1 MDGLVLIACT
11 VLFLLLVV
19 IPVMS
24 ILAYRRSN
32 AARDELS
39 RLRQR
44 VALLEQQMSGYAPG
58 HAPAAQETA
67 SPVDSP
73 EVIVPDVVVPEV
85 SVPEPQPTP
94 EPEPVPIE
102 PAPVNVWA
110 RGTPAATVSARG
122 SIPLPEREEPAS
134 GSQAGGMVTALLRWF
149 MQGNPLAK
157 LGIILLFLGLAFLF
171 RYSVERSLFPLELRL
186 AVAALGAMAL
196 LFLGW
201 RLRHKQPVFALI
213 LQGGATG
220 ALYLTVFGA
229 FRLWQMLPMSLA
241 FALLLLICAA
251 SVGLAVLQRALSL
264 AMLASLG
271 GYAAPL
277 LLSSGGGSH
286 VTLFSFYLLLSVG
299 ILAISVWQHWRE
311 LNLLGMFFT
320 FGVGGVWG
328 IADYRP
334 QYYLSCQ
341 LFLIANLLIF
351 GVLSVAL
358 SLRAQKKGKRII
370 DGVLLF
376 APPLI
381 GFGMQYAI
389 TQHLTYGPALS
400 ALGYGA
406 FYMLLAWSA
415 VKRFPAAG
423 KPLVLAA
430 LALGG
435 AFTTLAIPLALSA
448 RWTAMAWALEG
459 LGVLWLGVMQGQ
471 RRMSYSGT
479 GLLVLALGSALWAMT
494 DGTTAFSVMVI
505 FAVLSATWLV
515 AARLWRR
522 LPAPGGLVLLAG
534 GIAFWLVALWGASD
548 WILNKG
554 IPAAVLGLLALSV
567 WGWRYMARRLHW
579 RALHYA
585 VWLLWP
591 VMLVVLL
598 WQLTIERQLL
608 GAGWQNLAWCVALP
622 SAYLL
627 LLRERRVPARLSQ
640 GLHISLLW
648 MILLAA
654 GTELFWFVDALPW
667 GMDAWRIGLPMA
679 AGGIV
684 ILLLHGGI
692 RRNIWPLRVWPA
704 LYGQLGPLPLIP
716 LLVFLLVAGN
726 MHDGRVIH
734 SLYLPLVN
742 PLEEGAAFALLGV
755 WFWCRYARPRLP
767 ATVTP
772 LVAPALLALA
782 FWWINGLLLRL
793 LAHYGGVDWDSES
806 LWNSRLI
813 QTSFALFWMLG
824 ALVVMLLATRRGS
837 RHQWLGGAALLGVVI
852 VKLMLVDSAG
862 GGGLARAI
870 AFIGVAVLVLIV
882 GYFSPLPPKGAKAF
896 SEEEK
901 S

>member
-1 MDGLVLIACT
+1 MDGLVLLACAL
-11 VLFLLLVV
+11 LFMLVVV
-19 IPVMS
+19 IPVMA

-44 VALLEQQMSGYAPG
+44 VDLLEQQVNERVTGDT
-58 HAPAAQETA
+58 PAVRAAA

-73 EVIVPDVVVPEV
+73 VIPSPAV
-85 SVPEPQPTP
+85 SVPQMPP
-94 EPEPVPIE
+94 EPEAVPVE
-102 PAPVNVWA
+102 PAPLNVWA
-110 RGTPAATVSARG
+110 RGTSAAAVSPSVSAP
-122 SIPLPEREEPAS
+122 SPVHTASEPV
-134 GSQAGGMVTALLRWF
+134 SQSGGMVTSLLRWF

-201 RLRHKQPVFALI
+201 RLRRKQPVFALI

-229 FRLWQMLPMSLA
+229 FRLWQMLPMPLA
-241 FALLLLICAA
+241 FAMLLIICAA

-277 LLSSGGGSH
+277 LLSSGSGSH
-286 VTLFSFYLLLSVG
+286 VSLFSFYLLLSVG
-299 ILAISVWQHWRE
+299 ILAISIWQHWRE

-320 FGVGGVWG
+320 FGVGGLWG

-341 LFLIANLLIF
+341 LFLIANLLVF
-351 GVLSVAL
+351 GVFSVAL
-358 SLRAQKKGKRII
+358 SLRAQKKGERII

-376 APPLI
+376 APPLV
-381 GFGMQYAI
+381 GFGMQYAM

-406 FYMLLAWSA
+406 FYVLLAFGA
-415 VKRFPAAG
+415 LKRFPAAG
-423 KPLVLAA
+423 KTLVLAA

-479 GLLVLALGSALWAMT
+479 GLLVLAFGSALWAMT
-494 DGTTAFSVMVI
+494 DGTTALSVMVI

-522 LPAPGGLVLLAG
+522 LPAPGSLLLLTG

-548 WILNKG
+548 WVLKTG
-554 IPAAVLGLLALSV
+554 VPAAVLGLLAFSV
-567 WGWRYMARRLHW
+567 WGWRYMAQRLRW

-591 VMLVVLL
+591 MMLVVLL
-598 WQLTIERQLL
+598 WQLTIEQQLL
-608 GAGWQNLAWCVALP
+608 SAGWQNLARCVALP
-622 SAYLL
+622 SALL
-627 LLRERRVPARLSQ
+627 LLYRERRVPARLSQ
-640 GLHISLLW
+640 GLHVSLLW
-648 MILLAA
+648 MIVLAA

-667 GMDAWRIGLPMA
+667 GMDAWRSGLLMA

-684 ILLLHGGI
+684 VLLVYAGI
-692 RRNIWPLRVWPA
+692 RRGIWPLRVWPQWYGSLA
-704 LYGQLGPLPLIP
+704 LMPLVLPLSV
-716 LLVFLLVAGN
+716 LLLLAN
-726 MHDGRVIH
+726 FQDGRVIH
-734 SLYLPLVN
+734 MLYLPLVN
-742 PLEEGAAFALLGV
+742 PLEEGAAFALLAV
-755 WFWCRYARPRLP
+755 WGWWRFCAARFPQTARRV
-767 ATVTP
+767 AP
-772 LVAPALLALA
+772 LVLAGIS
-782 FWWINGLLLRL
+782 FWWLNGLLLRA
-793 LAHYGGVDWDSES
+793 LANYGNVEWDIEP
-806 LWNSRLI
+806 LWHSRLI
-813 QTSFALFWMLG
+813 QTSFALFWMIV
-824 ALVVMLLATRRGS
+824 ALVVMLQATR
-837 RHQWLGGAALLGVVI
+837 LGGRKGWFCGAALLGIVI

-882 GYFSPLPPKGAKAF
+882 GYFSPLPPKETTAF

-901 S
+901 